1 MTTETQK
8 KSGEWK
14 TESKTRNAPQNM
26 SNIMWANIIVNGK
39 RIEVTPL
46 HPVNGWLAWEQCG
59 MEESDSTLKAERE
72 MEMDMKLGSVGK
84 AQLSCKWGIFV
95 FGELLRASPNY
106 FLITSS
112 AFVLLN
118 SLFVFY
124 SLPLL
129 TLYISLS
136 SSRSGPRSLHHKLFL
151 CGGH

>member
-1 MTTETQK
+1 
-8 KSGEWK
+8 
-14 TESKTRNAPQNM
+14 
-26 SNIMWANIIVNGK
+26 
-39 RIEVTPL
+39 
-46 HPVNGWLAWEQCG
+46 

-118 SLFVFY
+118 LLFVFH
-124 SLPLL
+124 SLSPSSLA
-129 TLYISLS
+129 ISLS
-136 SSRSGPRSLHHKLFL
+136 LFL
-151 CGGH
+151 SLWPEVITS